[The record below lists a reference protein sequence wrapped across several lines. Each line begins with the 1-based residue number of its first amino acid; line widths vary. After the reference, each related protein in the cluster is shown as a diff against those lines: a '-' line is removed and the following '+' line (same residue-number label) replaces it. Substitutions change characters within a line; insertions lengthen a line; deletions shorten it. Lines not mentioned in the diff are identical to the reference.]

1 MLAVVE
7 THPVQYHAPVYRAV
21 QQQFGIPVTA
31 IYGSDFSV
39 AGYRD
44 AEFGAT
50 FAWDT
55 DLLSGYTSI
64 FLTRSAPG
72 TAPDLHT
79 LATDGLREA
88 LRSVN
93 PRATMVVGYSPRFHR
108 VAWREARAL
117 GRPVLFRGETTDVA
131 VKRAWPVAVARDAAL
146 RLAYRRCAA
155 CLYIGEHS
163 RAHFDRHGVGRDRL
177 FFSPYCIDE
186 STFAASEDVREGL
199 RRAGRDEMSV
209 PDTAVVL
216 LYSGKLSARKGIDLL
231 IPAVA
236 RLPEDVRARV
246 VVALLGE
253 GELRARMIED
263 GARAGVTVKPLGFRN
278 QRELSRFY
286 HAADLLVLP
295 SRASETWGLVTN
307 EALLHG
313 LPVVVS
319 DRVGCA
325 PDLVTDGSTGAV
337 FAAESVESLAA
348 ALSRVWPLVGRAD
361 VREASRRR
369 AADYSLMRAAA
380 GIAHAYRRVVAPAP
394 TLR

>member
-1 MLAVVE
+1 MLAVIE

-21 QQQFGIPVTA
+21 QEHFGIPVTA

-55 DLLSGYTSI
+55 DLLSGYASV
-64 FLTRSAPG
+64 FLSRSAPG
-72 TAPDLHT
+72 TTPDLRT
-79 LATDGLREA
+79 LSASGLRDA
-88 LRSVN
+88 LRAVN
-93 PRATMVVGYSPRFHR
+93 PRATMVVGYSPSFHR

-131 VKRAWPVAVARDAAL
+131 VDRSWAAAAMRDAAL

-155 CLYIGEHS
+155 CLYIGRHS
-163 RAHFDRHGVGRDRL
+163 RDHFMRHGVTRDRL
-177 FFSPYCIDE
+177 FFSPYCVDE
-186 STFAASEDVREGL
+186 STFSTGEETREDL
-199 RRAGRDEMSV
+199 RARGRDALGV
-209 PDTAVVL
+209 PDTAIVL
-216 LYSGKLSARKGIDLL
+216 LYSGKLSLRKGLDLL
-231 IPAVA
+231 IPAVSQ
-236 RLPEDVRARV
+236 LPAATRADVI
-246 VVALLGE
+246 VALLGD
-253 GELRARMIED
+253 GELRARMVED
-263 GARAGVTVKPLGFRN
+263 AARAGVVVRPLGFRN

-313 LPVVVS
+313 LPAVVS

-325 PDLVTDGSTGAV
+325 PDLVTDGMTGAV
-337 FAAESVESLAA
+337 FAAGSAEGLSS
-348 ALSRVWPLVGRAD
+348 ALQRAWPLMGRRD
-361 VREASRRR
+361 VRDACRER
-369 AADYSLMRAAA
+369 AAGYSVLRAAE
-380 GIAHAYRRVVAPAP
+380 GIAHAYRRVAAPAP
-394 TLR
+394 ALS

>member
-1 MLAVVE
+1 
-7 THPVQYHAPVYRAV
+7 
-21 QQQFGIPVTA
+21 
-31 IYGSDFSV
+31 
-39 AGYRD
+39 
-44 AEFGAT
+44 
-50 FAWDT
+50 
-55 DLLSGYTSI
+55 
-64 FLTRSAPG
+64 
-72 TAPDLHT
+72 
-79 LATDGLREA
+79 
-88 LRSVN
+88 
-93 PRATMVVGYSPRFHR
+93 MVVGYSPRFHR

-117 GRPVLFRGETTDVA
+117 GRPVIFRGETTDVA

-155 CLYIGEHS
+155 CLYIGHHS
-163 RAHFDRHGVGRDRL
+163 RDHFHRHGVGRDRL
-177 FFSPYCIDE
+177 FFSPYCVDE
-186 STFAASEDVREGL
+186 STFAASDEARERL
-199 RRAGRDEMSV
+199 RRAGRDEMGV

-246 VVALLGE
+246 VIALVGD

-263 GARAGVTVKPLGFRN
+263 GARAGVVVRPLGFRN
-278 QRELSRFY
+278 QHELSRFY

-325 PDLVTDGSTGAV
+325 PDLVTDGVTGAV
-337 FAAESVESLAA
+337 FASESAESLAA
-348 ALSRVWPLVGRAD
+348 GLGRAWPLVGRSE
-361 VREASRRR
+361 VREACRQR
-369 AADYSLMRAAA
+369 AADYSLMRAAE
-380 GIAHAYRRVVAPAP
+380 GIAHAYRRVAAPASR
-394 TLR
+394 LA